1 MKRTHYLWMAAIAA
15 LTITACSDVSFKK
28 TKSGLL
34 YKIISSNSK
43 DSVAKEGDWLKLH
56 YVQKINDS
64 VMQTSFGKMPAY
76 QRVAGSS
83 QPADY
88 SPGEIFGMLKKGDSA
103 VTVILIDS
111 IIKKG
116 LAPAE
121 SLPPYM
127 KKGDRLTITFKVVD
141 VFRNDSVYQ
150 ADYKTELD
158 KDMPR
163 QQKEQAEQMA
173 KAQKEKEELQRK
185 EEEELEKSGEKAKQ
199 IQELES
205 YFKAKNLAAKQ
216 VASGTYVVLTQQG
229 TGAVADSGKYVT
241 VNYNGKHFA
250 TDSSFQASTFSP
262 QLYVT
267 PLIAGFQDGL
277 KGLKEGDKGTIYIAG
292 FRAYGKNP
300 PAGSPFKPYEALKF
314 DVEITK
320 VSNTPPEQQPQR

>member
-1 MKRTHYLWMAAIAA
+1 MKRTHYLWMAIAA
-15 LTITACSDVSFKK
+15 LAFTACNEVSFKK

-76 QRVAGSS
+76 QRVMGN

-121 SLPPYM
+121 SLPPFM
-127 KKGDRLTITFKVVD
+127 KRGDRLTISFKVID
-141 VFRNDSVYQ
+141 VFRSDSLYQ
-150 ADYKTELD
+150 EDSQKEQV

-173 KAQKEKEELQRK
+173 KAQKEREEAQRK

-216 VASGTYVVLTQQG
+216 VAPGTYVVLTQHG
-229 TGAVADSGKYVT
+229 TGTLVADSGKYVS
-241 VNYNGKHFA
+241 VNYNGKLFA
-250 TDSSFQASTFSP
+250 KDSSFQKSSFAP

-277 KGLKEGDKGTIYIAG
+277 KGLREGDKGTIYIAG
-292 FRAYGKNP
+292 FRGYGKNP
-300 PAGSPFKPYEALKF
+300 PPGSPFKPYEALKF

-320 VSNTPPEQQPQR
+320 VSDTPPEQQPQH

>member
-1 MKRTHYLWMAAIAA
+1 MKRTHYLWMVVAA
-15 LTITACSDVSFKK
+15 LGFTACNDVNFKK

-34 YKIISSNSK
+34 YKIIPSGGK
-43 DSVAKEGDWLKLH
+43 DSAAKEGDWLKLH

-64 VMQTSFGKMPAY
+64 VMQTSYGKMPAY
-76 QRVAGSS
+76 QKVNGN

-116 LAPAE
+116 LASAE

-150 ADYKTELD
+150 ADYKAEMD

-163 QQKEQAEQMA
+163 QQKEQAEQMVKA
-173 KAQKEKEELQRK
+173 KKDMEDQQRK

-199 IQELES
+199 LGELQA
-205 YFKAKNLAAKQ
+205 YFKAKNLTPKQ
-216 VASGTYVVLTQQG
+216 VGPGTFVVLTQQG

-250 TDSSFQASTFSP
+250 TDSSFQQSTFSP

-267 PLIAGFQDGL
+267 PLIGGFQDGL
-277 KGLKEGDKGTIYIAG
+277 RGMKEGDKGTIYIAG

-300 PAGSPFKPYEALKF
+300 PPGSPFKPYEALKF
-314 DVEITK
+314 EVEITK
-320 VSNTPPEQQPQR
+320 VSDTPPEQQQPR